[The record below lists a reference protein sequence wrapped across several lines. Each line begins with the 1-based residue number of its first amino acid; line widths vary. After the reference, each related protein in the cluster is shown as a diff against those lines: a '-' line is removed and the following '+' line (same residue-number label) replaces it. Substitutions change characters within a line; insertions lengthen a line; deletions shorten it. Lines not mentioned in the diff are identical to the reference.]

1 MLTYKGKDFYLDGE
15 KLKIYSG
22 AIHYFRTVPEYWED
36 RLLKLKAAGFNTV
49 ETYTCWNLHEKK
61 PGEFDFD
68 GILDIVK
75 FIETAKKV
83 GLYAIVR
90 PGPYICAEWDFG
102 GLPAWLLKDRNMRV
116 RCMYK
121 PYLDAVS
128 NYYHE
133 LLPRLLPLC
142 HENGGNII
150 AMQVENEYGSYGN
163 DKEYLKF
170 IAELMRDCGVKEL
183 LFTSDGPQDD
193 MLSGGTLPD
202 ILKVANFGSRA
213 SASFRKLKE
222 YQGFKAPSMCGE
234 FWNGW
239 FDHFGE
245 KHHHRA
251 AAPVVSE
258 LKNML
263 RSGASLISICS
274 TAAQTSALP
283 QAQIT
288 TNAISRL

>member
-245 KHHHRA
+245 K
-251 AAPVVSE
+251 STITE
-258 LKNML
+258 LRL
-263 RSGASLISICS
+263 RSYPS
-274 TAAQTSALP
+274 
-283 QAQIT
+283 
-288 TNAISRL
+288 

>member
-36 RLLKLKAAGFNTV
+36 RLIKLKAAGFNTV

-163 DKEYLKF
+163 DKEYLN
-170 IAELMRDCGVKEL
+170 
-183 LFTSDGPQDD
+183 S
-193 MLSGGTLPD
+193 
-202 ILKVANFGSRA
+202 
-213 SASFRKLKE
+213 
-222 YQGFKAPSMCGE
+222 
-234 FWNGW
+234 
-239 FDHFGE
+239 
-245 KHHHRA
+245 
-251 AAPVVSE
+251 
-258 LKNML
+258 
-263 RSGASLISICS
+263 
-274 TAAQTSALP
+274 
-283 QAQIT
+283 
-288 TNAISRL
+288 